1 MAKTN
6 KYTSINFNH
15 IHDKNLPTN
24 SNPNNPIKTSSSS
37 SSSSSSSAS
46 FSYST
51 ISSSNK
57 SHGRMLVLTRPS
69 PKPISIPSPVS
80 PQPQPQPPRQTQQ
93 YQVPDQ
99 GGRSEPGSDAISLRP
114 LGRTGAGSSV
124 LSPVLSQVKDK
135 DFPVPALSPKPN
147 KFVPPHLRPG
157 FVGREER
164 PGPEVIRTRETGQ
177 KHIGSSVMYG
187 EDCRPKSGGGYERM
201 TRVGESDLRTTTR
214 PRSSGSRPS
223 SSGW

>member
-15 IHDKNLPTN
+15 IYDKNLPTN

-37 SSSSSSSAS
+37 SSSSSASSAS
-46 FSYST
+46 FSYSAV
-51 ISSSNK
+51 SSANK

-80 PQPQPQPPRQTQQ
+80 SQPQPPRQTQQ
-93 YQVPDQ
+93 NQVTDR
-99 GGRSEPGSDAISLRP
+99 GGRSDPGSDAISLRP

-124 LSPVLSQVKDK
+124 LSPVLSQEKDK
-135 DFPVPALSPKPN
+135 DFPVPVVSPKPD

-164 PGPEVIRTRETGQ
+164 PGPEVTRTREVGQ
-177 KHIGSSVMYG
+177 KHVGSPVMYG
-187 EDCRPKSGGGYERM
+187 EDGRPKSGGGYERM
-201 TRVGESDLRTTTR
+201 TRGGELDLGTATR
-214 PRSSGSRPS
+214 PNSSGNRPN

>member
-15 IHDKNLPTN
+15 IYDKNPPTN

-37 SSSSSSSAS
+37 SSSASSAS
-46 FSYST
+46 FSYSA
-51 ISSSNK
+51 ISSANK

-80 PQPQPQPPRQTQQ
+80 PQPQPPRQTQQ
-93 YQVPDQ
+93 NQVPDRCS
-99 GGRSEPGSDAISLRP
+99 RSEPGSDAISLRP

-124 LSPVLSQVKDK
+124 LSPVFSQEKDK
-135 DFPVPALSPKPN
+135 DFPVPDVSPKPD

-157 FVGREER
+157 FVGKEER
-164 PGPEVIRTRETGQ
+164 PGPEVIRTREAGQ
-177 KHIGSSVMYG
+177 KHTGSPVMYG
-187 EDCRPKSGGGYERM
+187 ENSRPKSGGGYERM
-201 TRVGESDLRTTTR
+201 TRGGESDLGTTIR
-214 PRSSGSRPS
+214 PRSRGNRPS